1 LVPVVVRVHLEHP
14 PIQSLMDHLELLLL
28 LDRDQSHLVVVEDL
42 LVQMKMVEMV
52 DLVVVHQVVDLLEMV
67 VQERNTLPINQVILV
82 LIQTLKTKVVLVV
95 KEMIHQSLTMALAVV
110 VDSLDLVKVAVL
122 VVVMEVLVLIY
133 Q

>member
-1 LVPVVVRVHLEHP
+1 
-14 PIQSLMDHLELLLL
+14 
-28 LDRDQSHLVVVEDL
+28 VVVEVL
-42 LVQMKMVEMV
+42 LVEVKMVKMV
-52 DLVVVHQVVDLLEMV
+52 DLVVVHQVAEVLEML
-67 VQERNTLPINQVILV
+67 VQERNTLPMNQVILV
-82 LIQTLKTKVVLVV
+82 LIQALKTKVVLVV